1 MPPKK
6 QPIFGQNGPRQLRS
20 QGSAPKEQRRECKDL
35 TTPQCCRVLFKGVC
49 DKGSNFATR
58 GKCRNT
64 LDGPPSAYA
73 IQNALESAMDHRV
86 EEPICR
92 GSQPT
97 QHKNSGNSSRHS
109 VAARD
114 EEEDE
119 DEEDDQYE
127 DDQYEDDQGGDDDE
141 KEQPNYSGIHRATGQ
156 HYQPMLPQQYQPQQ
170 YQPQQSY
177 HPKPVPVPIIPSV
190 RPLPVQPQQYQPQ
203 QPTAAQLEELL
214 RLHQQA
220 AKKNQPQPAR
230 QQPTASSSAACSTL
244 PAGLAP
250 SPPSEKES
258 NVLSDAFIA
267 SLNFGLRMT
276 QATASAVASAASS
289 AASTAVSATRAS
301 YNYVSGDSPEQRAA
315 RQQNARN
322 QANAR
327 KIHNSIAREESSHWA
342 YRWTLGMGVHGAAW
356 TLSCA
361 KGAISR
367 QWGVEKARWDLA
379 NANVDLEY
387 AQRMNQRI
395 LEYITIVDLSPAIQ
409 ANLMRILAERYN
421 VHEAQ
426 ARVTELQRIHTEAV
440 AAATAAAKT
449 AAKVAALTAEAA
461 ATDAADK
468 KRIRQLQAAAESI
481 GQVALRVR
489 NDTSRERVR
498 AYVEAQRPLMHLMT
512 NSRAINA
519 QRGSDAEQ
527 ILLEAARAVD
537 AEMEPAQENLCAQ
550 MNQLV
555 SEARAIKLDDAK
567 MSKSI
572 EKLEQSLEASSN
584 AIAGAAQAA
593 QTVKLLRTVSGEISE
608 RVHAVLEENLQT
620 VHSEDSLRREELR
633 MLESI
638 ATTPMGDLHS
648 EEQHRLISA
657 SITRRRQQ
665 LIAEYKD
672 MLENI
677 EMSAEDQQELQR
689 LLQEL
694 QEANEE
700 DRVRFQEA
708 ERRRN
713 ATARETPD
721 EDDEKEPGTPDNTRK
736 GGYSLEKGKLYDR
749 KGRLLYS
756 GELVNGV
763 PHGKGTAYDVES
775 GKGYKAKFK
784 GGKML

>member
-1 MPPKK
+1 MAS
-6 QPIFGQNGPRQLRS
+6 QNPQHHKRTLRS
-20 QGSAPKEQRRECKDL
+20 QGQGSEVIRRPCTSLTVDECCKIL
-35 TTPQCCRVLFKGVC
+35 PTKLCKKNGQ
-49 DKGSNFATR
+49 
-58 GKCRNT
+58 
-64 LDGPPSAYA
+64 YA
-73 IQNALESAMDHRV
+73 
-86 EEPICR
+86 
-92 GSQPT
+92 
-97 QHKNSGNSSRHS
+97 KSGNLCANTMDDSPELSAINYFLTQSQRSDIAECRQPRDQVQHNPHNRGNAGPAVSAAAS
-109 VAARD
+109 VRPLPV
-114 EEEDE
+114 
-119 DEEDDQYE
+119 
-127 DDQYEDDQGGDDDE
+127 
-141 KEQPNYSGIHRATGQ
+141 QP
-156 HYQPMLPQQYQPQQ
+156 P
-170 YQPQQSY
+170 QSY
-177 HPKPVPVPIIPSV
+177 HPKPVPVPLIPLTPSV

-203 QPTAAQLEELL
+203 QYY
-214 RLHQQA
+214 
-220 AKKNQPQPAR
+220 QPQPAR
-230 QQPTASSSAACSTL
+230 SQPARQPAAASSSAACSTL
-244 PAGLAP
+244 PTGLAP
-250 SPPSEKES
+250 RPPSEKES

-267 SLNFGLRMT
+267 SLNFGLRLT
-276 QATASAVASAASS
+276 QATASAVA
-289 AASTAVSATRAS
+289 SATRAS

-322 QANAR
+322 QAYAR

-395 LEYITIVDLSPAIQ
+395 LEYISRTHLSQAIE
-409 ANLMRILAERYN
+409 ANLMRILDQRYN
-421 VHEAQ
+421 VDG
-426 ARVTELQRIHTEAV
+426 ARATVTELQRIHTEAV

-449 AAKVAALTAEAA
+449 AADVAALTAAAA

-489 NDTSRERVR
+489 NDASRERVR
-498 AYVEAQRPLMHLMT
+498 AYVEAQRPLMHLLMT

-713 ATARETPD
+713 AAARETPD

-756 GELVNGV
+756 GELVDGV